1 VSLPVLLPYAWCRH
15 HELEVIAVSAVAM
28 SVDRCRVTRNAV
40 LLCCALLAPA
50 ASAEELPRALPETVG
65 MSSTRLE
72 RLSDK
77 MQSYVDRRQL
87 PGAVTM
93 VARHG
98 KVVQFEQYGMMDAEN
113 GKEMRRDALFRIYSM
128 TKPVTGVA
136 VMILFEEGRFLL
148 TDPVAKYL
156 PEFET
161 LRVYVGGST
170 DDPETEPARPIT
182 IEQLLTHTSGLAYD
196 DPGPGVNEMYREA
209 DLWTVTSLQGFIEKL
224 TRLPLLYQ
232 PGTRWHYS
240 VSMDVLGRLV
250 EVVAGQPFDRFLAE
264 RIFEPLGMVDTGF
277 SVPPE
282 NAVRLT
288 ALYHATPDGGYE
300 RVAGPRTDSA
310 RDPDRVPFGG
320 GGLISSATDYL
331 RFAQM
336 LTNGGE
342 LGGVR
347 ILGRK
352 TVDLMFGDH
361 LGSRYGSEPL
371 AGFEPWLQSNASG
384 VGFGY
389 TGAVVTDPALSGLPG
404 TVGQFFW
411 GGWASTFFF
420 VDREEQLVGM
430 ILAQLIPSDA
440 YPLRADARIL
450 TYQALVD

>member
-1 VSLPVLLPYAWCRH
+1 
-15 HELEVIAVSAVAM
+15 
-28 SVDRCRVTRNAV
+28 
-40 LLCCALLAPA
+40 
-50 ASAEELPRALPETVG
+50 

-77 MQSYVDRRQL
+77 MQTYVDRGQL
-87 PGAVTM
+87 PGAISM
-93 VARHG
+93 VARRG
-98 KVVQFEQYGMMDAEN
+98 KVVQFEQFGMMDVEN
-113 GKEMRRDALFRIYSM
+113 GMEMRRDALFRIYSM

-136 VMILFEEGRFLL
+136 VMVLFEDGRFLL

-156 PEFET
+156 PEFAE
-161 LRVYVGGST
+161 LRVYLGGPT

-196 DPGPGVNEMYREA
+196 DPGPGVNEMYRDA
-209 DLWTVTSLQGFIEKL
+209 DLWTVTSLQEFIEKL
-224 TRLPLLYQ
+224 TKLPLLHQ
-232 PGTRWHYS
+232 PGSRWHYS

-250 EVVAGQPFDRFLAE
+250 EVVSGQSFDRFLAE
-264 RIFEPLGMVDTGF
+264 RIFQPLGMVDTAF
-277 SVPPE
+277 YVPAE
-282 NAVRLT
+282 KADRLT
-288 ALYHATPDGGYE
+288 ALYRATPDGGYE
-300 RVAGPRTDSA
+300 RVADA
-310 RDPDRVPFGG
+310 RVDAVLDPGRVPFGG

-336 LTNGGE
+336 LANGGE
-342 LGGVR
+342 LDGVR

-361 LGSRYGSEPL
+361 LGPRYGLEPL
-371 AGFEPWLQSNASG
+371 AGFEPWLQSSAGG

-389 TGAVVTDPALSGLPG
+389 TGAVVTDPALSSLPG
-404 TVGQFFW
+404 SVGQFFW

-420 VDREEQLVGM
+420 IDREEQLLGM

-450 TYQALVD
+450 TYQAIVD

>member
-1 VSLPVLLPYAWCRH
+1 
-15 HELEVIAVSAVAM
+15 VITLSAVA
-28 SVDRCRVTRNAV
+28 SLVDRCWVTRNV
-40 LLCCALLAPA
+40 LLLGCALCVPTAFP
-50 ASAEELPRALPETVG
+50 EELPRALPEAVG
-65 MSSTRLE
+65 MSSTRLD

-77 MQSYVDRRQL
+77 VRTYVDRGQL
-87 PGAVTM
+87 PGAITM

-98 KVVQFEQYGMMDAEN
+98 KVVQFEPFGMMDAEN
-113 GKEMRRDALFRIYSM
+113 GKEMRRDTLFRIFSM

-156 PEFET
+156 PEFEE
-161 LRVYVGGST
+161 LRVYVGGPT
-170 DDPETEPARPIT
+170 DDIETEPARPIT
-182 IEQLLTHTSGLAYD
+182 IEHLLTHTSGLAYD
-196 DPGPGVNEMYREA
+196 DPGPEVNEMYRNA
-209 DLWTVTSLQGFIEKL
+209 DLWTVSNLQQFIEKL

-232 PGTRWHYS
+232 PGTRWHYG

-250 EVVAGQPFDRFLAE
+250 EVVSGQSYDRFLAE
-264 RIFEPLGMVDTGF
+264 RIFQPLGMVDTAF
-277 SVPPE
+277 YVPAE
-282 NAVRLT
+282 KADRLA
-288 ALYHATPDGGYE
+288 ALYQATADGGFE
-300 RVAGPRTDSA
+300 RVEGGRTDA
-310 RDPDRVPFGG
+310 ALNPGRVPFGG
-320 GGLISSATDYL
+320 SGLLSSARDYL

-336 LTNGGE
+336 LANGGE
-342 LGGVR
+342 LDGVR

-352 TVDLMFGDH
+352 TVDLMLSDH
-361 LGSRYGSEPL
+361 LGPRYGLEPL
-371 AGFEPWLQSNASG
+371 AGFEPWLQSAASG

-389 TGAVVTDPALSGLPG
+389 TGAVVTDPALSCLPG
-404 TVGQFFW
+404 SVGQFFW

>member
-1 VSLPVLLPYAWCRH
+1 VITLDAVAILVDRCW
-15 HELEVIAVSAVAM
+15 VIAV
-28 SVDRCRVTRNAV
+28 V
-40 LLCCALLAPA
+40 LLLSWALVVPTAFP
-50 ASAEELPRALPETVG
+50 EDLPRALPETVG
-65 MSSTRLE
+65 MSSARLE

-77 MQSYVDRRQL
+77 MRIYVDSGQL
-87 PGAVTM
+87 PGAITV
-93 VARHG
+93 VARRG
-98 KVVQFEQYGMMDAEN
+98 KVVQFEQFGKMDVEN
-113 GKEMRRDALFRIYSM
+113 GKDMRGDTLFRIFSM

-156 PEFET
+156 PEFEE
-161 LRVYVGGST
+161 LRVYVGG
-170 DDPETEPARPIT
+170 PTEDFEADPARAIT

-209 DLWTVTSLQGFIEKL
+209 DLWSVTNLQEFIEKL

-250 EVVAGQPFDRFLAE
+250 EVVSGQSYDRFLAE
-264 RIFEPLGMVDTGF
+264 RIFEPLGMVDTAF
-277 SVPPE
+277 VVPVE
-282 NAVRLT
+282 KADRLA
-288 ALYHATPDGGYE
+288 ALYRATFDGGFE
-300 RVAGPRTDSA
+300 RVGEDRADAALNS
-310 RDPDRVPFGG
+310 DRVPFGG
-320 GGLISSATDYL
+320 SGLVSCARDYL

-342 LGGVR
+342 LDGVR

-352 TVDLMFGDH
+352 TVDLMLNDH

-371 AGFEPWLQSNASG
+371 AGFEPWLQSSARG

-389 TGAVVTDPALSGLPG
+389 TGAVVTDPALTSLPG
-404 TVGQFFW
+404 SVGQFSW

-420 VDREEQLVGM
+420 IDREEQLIGM
-430 ILAQLIPSDA
+430 ILAQLMPSET
-440 YPLRADARIL
+440 YPLRADIRIL
-450 TYQALVD
+450 SYQALVD

>member
-1 VSLPVLLPYAWCRH
+1 MSAVQILADRCWATRMVLL
-15 HELEVIAVSAVAM
+15 LG
-28 SVDRCRVTRNAV
+28 
-40 LLCCALLAPA
+40 CALSVPTAYA
-50 ASAEELPRALPETVG
+50 DELPRVLPETAG

-72 RLSDK
+72 RLSNK
-77 MQSYVDRRQL
+77 MQTYVARGQL
-87 PGAVTM
+87 PGAIAM
-93 VARHG
+93 VARRGH
-98 KVVQFEQYGMMDAEN
+98 VVQFEAFGMMDVEA
-113 GKEMRRDALFRIYSM
+113 GREMRRDALFRIYSM

-156 PEFET
+156 PEFAE
-161 LRVYVGGST
+161 LRVYAGGST
-170 DDPETEPARPIT
+170 DDPDTEPAHPIT

-209 DLWTVTSLQGFIEKL
+209 DLWTVSNLQEFIEKL

-250 EVVAGQPFDRFLAE
+250 EVVSGQSYDRFLAE
-264 RIFEPLGMVDTGF
+264 RIFEPLGMADTAF
-277 SVPPE
+277 SVPAE
-282 NAVRLT
+282 KADRLA
-288 ALYHATPDGGYE
+288 ALYRATSDGGFE
-300 RVAGPRTDSA
+300 RIRGERTDA
-310 RDPDRVPFGG
+310 ALNPDRVPFGG
-320 GGLISSATDYL
+320 SGLVSCASDYL

-336 LTNGGE
+336 LANGGE
-342 LGGVR
+342 LDGTR
-347 ILGRK
+347 ILARK
-352 TVDLMFGDH
+352 TVDLMFSDH
-361 LGSRYGSEPL
+361 LGPRYGSEPL
-371 AGFEPWLQSNASG
+371 AGFEPWLQSSASG

-389 TGAVVTDPALSGLPG
+389 TGAVVTNPALSSLPG
-404 TVGQFFW
+404 SVGQFFW

-420 VDREEQLVGM
+420 VDREEELIGM